1 MPTDFSDT
9 VLGYMN
15 AARNFGVDLGKS
27 LVSRPCVFWIVCY
40 TQEGAH
46 FVYPENEDFL
56 VEVAWD

>member
-27 LVSRPCVFWIVCY
+27 LVSRPLYVLDSVLHPRGCPLCFSR
-40 TQEGAH
+40 E
-46 FVYPENEDFL
+46 
-56 VEVAWD
+56 

>member
-27 LVSRPCVFWIVCY
+27 LVCFGQCATPKRVPTLFIQRMKIFW
-40 TQEGAH
+40 
-46 FVYPENEDFL
+46 
-56 VEVAWD
+56 